1 MTVLE
6 FGMALPFFGAA
17 VSPPFTCMVRCGK
30 TDNVKVGVLG
40 WSRHGDINTPHL
52 LPGFPCPAHAAPIAI
67 GSLKVKVNGRGCG
80 RVGDSISGCTSVAQ
94 GHPKVFAG

>member
-1 MTVLE
+1 MVL
-6 FGMALPFFGAA
+6 FGN
-17 VSPPFTCMVRCGK
+17 S
-30 TDNVKVGVLG
+30 DNVKVRGLGV
-40 WSRHGDINTPHL
+40 SRHGALPTPHL

>member
-1 MTVLE
+1 MGRAVT
-6 FGMALPFFGAA
+6 FFGAA
-17 VSPPFTCMVRCGK
+17 DIPHCSGMVRFGNS
-30 TDNVKVGVLG
+30 DNVKVGGLG
-40 WSRHGDINTPHL
+40 VSRQGDINTPHL